1 MTFWSNFNFQKV
13 AIFDCLGEEGGAEQN
28 EEGHGAQKRADSPVN
43 TLPSFLSFV
52 LFVALCLQ
60 MFFPVSLCLFIC
72 LLVLAPLTNHVKFA
86 IH

>member
-1 MTFWSNFNFQKV
+1 MTFWSNFNFQK
-13 AIFDCLGEEGGAEQN
+13 ATIFDCLGEEGGSEQN

-52 LFVALCLQ
+52 LIVSRCLQ
-60 MFFPVSLCLFIC
+60 MFFRVPVCLFIC
-72 LLVLAPLTNHVKFA
+72 LLVLASLNNHVEFA